1 MEPNSPFSGLTK
13 AEAERLR
20 EMGGGNTP
28 PPSITKSTRQ
38 IIREHVCTLFNLFNV
53 LIAIALALVGA
64 WSNLLFI
71 LIIAL
76 NTIGAGRITTQS
88 SEKLCKAQSGRI
100 SSQKIPPTK

>member
-1 MEPNSPFSGLTK
+1 MASNTLLHGLSS
-13 AEAERLR
+13 AEAQRRR
-20 EMGGGNTP
+20 EHGGGNTP
-28 PPSITKSTRQ
+28 PPSITKPTGQ

-76 NTIGAGRITTQS
+76 NTVIGIIHTLHAK
-88 SEKLCKAQSGRI
+88 KLV
-100 SSQKIPPTK
+100 